1 MNIEVDKISGGQ
13 FVMLLSPNFDVSY
26 TAVRD
31 DFILQSFI
39 FCKFIKPFGFMAKN
53 SEPAE
58 QSFKILYS
66 GIS

>member
-31 DFILQSFI
+31 DFTLQSFI
-39 FCKFIKPFGFMAKN
+39 FCKYIKTFRVYGEK
-53 SEPAE
+53 
-58 QSFKILYS
+58 QRTS
-66 GIS
+66 GAII